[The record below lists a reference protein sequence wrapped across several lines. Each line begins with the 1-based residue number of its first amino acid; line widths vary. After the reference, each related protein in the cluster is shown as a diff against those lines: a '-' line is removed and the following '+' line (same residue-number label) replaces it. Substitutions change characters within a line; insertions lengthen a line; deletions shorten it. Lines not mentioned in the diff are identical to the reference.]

1 LNDKHLK
8 QQYAELI
15 EKWTGAEAVRQ
26 RVVDRLRTLD
36 GPLALDNSIWE
47 EWDEAD
53 EMAGSAREA
62 VRSFAPTAG
71 LCRSR
76 SAGVQCSR
84 AY

>member
-8 QQYAELI
+8 QEYAELI

-26 RVVDRLRTLD
+26 RVVDRLKTLD

-53 EMAGSAREA
+53 EMAGSTRTA
-62 VRSFAPTAG
+62 VRSFLAANEHSWRP
-71 LCRSR
+71 
-76 SAGVQCSR
+76 
-84 AY
+84 